1 MSYPFGQSTDDRRKA
16 ERRSGIET
24 DDDERFARRV
34 NISDRRVSPAVGEH
48 AIQEY
53 ARLRTCIT
61 AAMAHLYS
69 AKVQHIGS
77 DDKIIAD
84 HIEAAYGILDAA
96 RMDSGFGEA
105 LELTRKAIEP

>member
-1 MSYPFGQSTDDRRKA
+1 MTKHILDRRKA

-34 NISDRRVSPAVGEH
+34 NISDRRISPAVGEH
-48 AIQEY
+48 AIIE
-53 ARLRTCIT
+53 AHRLRQSIV

-69 AKVQHIGS
+69 AKVQHIES

-84 HIEAAYGILDAA
+84 HIEAAYDILDAA
-96 RMDSGFGEA
+96 CMAAGFAEA
-105 LELTRKAIEP
+105 LELTRKAIAP